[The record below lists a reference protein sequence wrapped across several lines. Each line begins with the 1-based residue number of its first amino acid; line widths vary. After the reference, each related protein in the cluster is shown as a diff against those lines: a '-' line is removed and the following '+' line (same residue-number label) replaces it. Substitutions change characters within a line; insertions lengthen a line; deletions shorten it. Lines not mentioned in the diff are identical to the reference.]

1 MSGAAGL
8 STRAAID
15 LSQPYFNEMS
25 TSGAHGTPS
34 FTMKPLAA
42 AADYAITITHMAMS
56 AHMGTHVDA
65 PRHFFADG
73 ATIDEYPIDRFQGP
87 GVVVDVR
94 RRGVVPVTAD
104 ELEGA
109 DLREGDFVLFCFG
122 YGELFGTPEYAEHPY
137 LTAEVAHLLIE
148 RKVAAVG
155 VDVLTPD
162 MPEQARP
169 PTFGWPVHHLLLRED
184 ILIIENLGANL
195 ASLLGQ
201 RVHVTA
207 LPLAVR
213 GADGAP
219 ARVTAR
225 ALEPVEA

>member
-1 MSGAAGL
+1 MSGASGV

-25 TSGAHGTPS
+25 TSGAHGAPS
-34 FTMKPLAA
+34 FTTRPLAA
-42 AADYAITITHMAMS
+42 AADYSITITHMAMS

-65 PRHFFADG
+65 PRHFFSDG
-73 ATIDEYPIDRFQGP
+73 ATIDEYPINRFQGP

-94 RRGVVPVTAD
+94 RRGVLPVTPD

-122 YGELFGTPEYAEHPY
+122 YGEFFGTPTYAEHPY
-137 LTAEVAHLLIE
+137 LSAEVANLLIE

-162 MPEQARP
+162 MPEAAR
-169 PTFGWPVHHLLLRED
+169 TAAFGWPVHHLLLRRD
-184 ILIIENLGANL
+184 ILIIENLNANL

-213 GADGAP
+213 GADAAP
-219 ARVTAR
+219 ARVTAIP
-225 ALEPVEA
+225 LEAGES